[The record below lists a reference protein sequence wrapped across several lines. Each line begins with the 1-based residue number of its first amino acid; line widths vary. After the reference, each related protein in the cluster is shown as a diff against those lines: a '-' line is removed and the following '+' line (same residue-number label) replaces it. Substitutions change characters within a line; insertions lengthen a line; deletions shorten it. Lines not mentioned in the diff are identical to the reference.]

1 MYGSAISLLVVR
13 IKSGTAIT
21 ITKPVMTRFL
31 MNLDEVVNWLNLHL
45 YMQIVNGLG
54 LFKENMHARRSS
66 VFIRNCK
73 MGIK

>member
-1 MYGSAISLLVVR
+1 
-13 IKSGTAIT
+13 
-21 ITKPVMTRFL
+21 MTRFL